1 MNVGAV
7 QMSGHAQLADLG
19 RRKARNHQ
27 VGMSTKRRKT
37 MNPLATLAMTTVSLF
52 VGVAL
57 LAVDGIGYAQQR
69 SDSDNVN
76 AAVNAFHAALSNL
89 DIGKMQNVWAQEPY
103 VVLIN
108 PRDKAPAVGW
118 EAVKKDWQD
127 GVFGFW
133 AELKLSPK
141 QAPHIHVDQTTA
153 WTTGVVGVEGKNK
166 SGQALSFTILETQVY
181 EKRGD
186 RWLMVSHHASRVPE

>member
-1 MNVGAV
+1 MN
-7 QMSGHAQLADLG
+7 
-19 RRKARNHQ
+19 R
-27 VGMSTKRRKT
+27 
-37 MNPLATLAMTTVSLF
+37 LATLAMTALSLLF
-52 VGVAL
+52 VAIAL
-57 LAVDGIGYAQQR
+57 RAGSGIGYAEQR

-118 EAVKKDWQD
+118 DAVKKDWQD
-127 GVFGFW
+127 GVIGFW

-141 QAPHIHVDQTTA
+141 QTPHIHVDQTTA

-166 SGQALSFTILETQVY
+166 SGQALSFTIIETQVY

>member
-1 MNVGAV
+1 MN
-7 QMSGHAQLADLG
+7 
-19 RRKARNHQ
+19 RR
-27 VGMSTKRRKT
+27 
-37 MNPLATLAMTTVSLF
+37 ATLAMTTVSLVF

-57 LAVDGIGYAQQR
+57 RAGGGIGYAQQR

-89 DIGKMQNVWAQEPY
+89 DIVKMQDVWAQEPY

-118 EAVKKDWQD
+118 VAVKKDWQD

-141 QAPHIHVDQTTA
+141 QPPQIHINQGTA
-153 WTTGVVGVEGKNK
+153 STTGVTGVEGKNK
-166 SGQALSFTILETQVY
+166 SGQALSCTIIETQVY

-186 RWLMVSHHASRVPE
+186 RWLMISHHASRVPD

>member
-1 MNVGAV
+1 MN
-7 QMSGHAQLADLG
+7 
-19 RRKARNHQ
+19 RR
-27 VGMSTKRRKT
+27 
-37 MNPLATLAMTTVSLF
+37 ATLAMTTVSFVF

-57 LAVDGIGYAQQR
+57 LAGGGIGYAEQR

-76 AAVNAFHAALSNL
+76 TAINAFHAALSNL

-118 EAVKKDWQD
+118 DAVKKDWQER
-127 GVFGFW
+127 VFGFW
-133 AELKLSPK
+133 GELTLSPK
-141 QAPHIHVDQTTA
+141 QAPHVHIDQGTA

-166 SGQALSFTILETQVY
+166 SGQALSFTIVETQVY

>member
-1 MNVGAV
+1 MN
-7 QMSGHAQLADLG
+7 
-19 RRKARNHQ
+19 RR
-27 VGMSTKRRKT
+27 
-37 MNPLATLAMTTVSLF
+37 ATLAMTTVSFVF

-57 LAVDGIGYAQQR
+57 LAGGGIGYAQQR

-76 AAVNAFHAALSNL
+76 AAINAFHAALSNL

-118 EAVKKDWQD
+118 DAVKKDWQER
-127 GVFGFW
+127 VFGFW
-133 AELKLSPK
+133 GELTLSPK
-141 QAPHIHVDQTTA
+141 QAPHVHIDQGTA
-153 WTTGVVGVEGKNK
+153 WTTAVVGVEGKNK
-166 SGQALSFTILETQVY
+166 SGQALSFTIVETQVY

>member
-1 MNVGAV
+1 MNR
-7 QMSGHAQLADLG
+7 LG
-19 RRKARNHQ
+19 
-27 VGMSTKRRKT
+27 
-37 MNPLATLAMTTVSLF
+37 TLAMISVSSLF

-57 LAVDGIGYAQQR
+57 LVGDGIGYAQQR

-108 PRDKAPAVGW
+108 PRDNAPAIGW
-118 EAVKKDWQD
+118 DAVKKDWQD
-127 GVFGFW
+127 RVFGFW

-141 QAPHIHVDQTTA
+141 QGPHIPSTKGRRGRLALWASKAKTRAVRLSALPSSRRKFTKSAAIAGSWFSTTHP
-153 WTTGVVGVEGKNK
+153 GCQNK
-166 SGQALSFTILETQVY
+166 RRR
-181 EKRGD
+181 RGD
-186 RWLMVSHHASRVPE
+186 RMSCHAQLAHRVDETAVFDATGIFRWSF

>member
-1 MNVGAV
+1 MN
-7 QMSGHAQLADLG
+7 
-19 RRKARNHQ
+19 R
-27 VGMSTKRRKT
+27 
-37 MNPLATLAMTTVSLF
+37 LATLAMTTVSLLF

-57 LAVDGIGYAQQR
+57 LAGDGIGYAQQR
-69 SDSDNVN
+69 SDSDNVK
-76 AAVNAFHAALSNL
+76 AAIDAFHAALSNL
-89 DIGKMQNVWAQEPY
+89 DIGRMQNVWAQEPY
-103 VVLIN
+103 VV
-108 PRDKAPAVGW
+108 
-118 EAVKKDWQD
+118 KDWQD

-166 SGQALSFTILETQVY
+166 SGQVLSFTITETQVY

>member
-7 QMSGHAQLADLG
+7 RMICHAQLAHLG
-19 RRKARNHQ
+19 RREPRHHQ
-27 VGMSTKRRKT
+27 VGMPSERRNT
-37 MNPLATLAMTTVSLF
+37 MNRLATLAMTTVSLLF

-57 LAVDGIGYAQQR
+57 TAGGGIGYAEQR

-108 PRDKAPAVGW
+108 PRDNAPAIGW
-118 EAVKKDWQD
+118 DAVKKDWQD
-127 GVFGFW
+127 RGFGFW
-133 AELKLSPK
+133 AGLKLSPK
-141 QAPHIHVDQTTA
+141 PAPPIPIDQGTGG
-153 WTTGVVGVEGKNK
+153 TTG
-166 SGQALSFTILETQVY
+166 
-181 EKRGD
+181 RG
-186 RWLMVSHHASRVPE
+186 ASDAKTKGGTA

>member
-1 MNVGAV
+1 MN
-7 QMSGHAQLADLG
+7 
-19 RRKARNHQ
+19 R
-27 VGMSTKRRKT
+27 
-37 MNPLATLAMTTVSLF
+37 LATLAMPTGWLVL
-52 VGVAL
+52 VGVPL
-57 LAVDGIGYAQQR
+57 LAGDRIGYAQQR
-69 SDSDNVN
+69 SDNDNVN

-118 EAVKKDWQD
+118 DVVKKDWQD
-127 GVFGFW
+127 SVFGFW

-141 QAPHIHVDQTTA
+141 QAPQIHIDQGTA

-166 SGQALSFTILETQVY
+166 SGQGLSFTIIETQVY
-181 EKRGD
+181 ENRGD
-186 RWLMVSHHASRVPE
+186 RWPMVSPPAAPLPE

>member
-1 MNVGAV
+1 
-7 QMSGHAQLADLG
+7 L
-19 RRKARNHQ
+19 
-27 VGMSTKRRKT
+27 
-37 MNPLATLAMTTVSLF
+37 LF

-57 LAVDGIGYAQQR
+57 TAGGGIGYAQQR

-89 DIGKMQNVWAQEPY
+89 DIGKMQSVWAQEPY

-118 EAVKKDWQD
+118 DSVKKDWQD
-127 GVFGFW
+127 RVFGFW

-141 QAPHIHVDQTTA
+141 QTPHIHVDQTTA
-153 WTTGVVGVEGKNK
+153 WTTGVVGVEGKNRRCGRRRQK
-166 SGQALSFTILETQVY
+166 QERSGSQLY
-181 EKRGD
+181 
-186 RWLMVSHHASRVPE
+186 HHRDASLR

>member
-1 MNVGAV
+1 MN
-7 QMSGHAQLADLG
+7 
-19 RRKARNHQ
+19 R
-27 VGMSTKRRKT
+27 
-37 MNPLATLAMTTVSLF
+37 LATLAMTTMSLLF
-52 VGVAL
+52 VGMAL
-57 LAVDGIGYAQQR
+57 RASDGTSYAQQR

-89 DIGKMQNVWAQEPY
+89 DIGKMQSVWAQEPY

-108 PRDKAPAVGW
+108 PRDKAPAIGW
-118 EAVKKDWQD
+118 DAVKKDWQD

-133 AELKLSPK
+133 AELKLSPR
-141 QAPHIHVDQTTA
+141 QTPHIHVDQTTA

-166 SGQALSFTILETQVY
+166 SGHALSFIIIETQVY